1 MFGFFPNGV
10 GVANVRDF
18 AGAMAAL
25 PRWVTQARSG
35 AGFVELAHALI
46 AARS

>member
-1 MFGFFPNGV
+1 MFGYFPNSV

-18 AGAMAAL
+18 SDIMPHL
-25 PRWVTQARSG
+25 PRWVTRERSG
-35 AGFVELAHALI
+35 AGFVELAQALI